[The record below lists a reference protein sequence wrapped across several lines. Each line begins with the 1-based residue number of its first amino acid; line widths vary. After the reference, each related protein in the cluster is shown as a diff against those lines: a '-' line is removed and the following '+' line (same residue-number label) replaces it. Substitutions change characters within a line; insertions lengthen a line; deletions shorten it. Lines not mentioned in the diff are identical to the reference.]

1 MQTFLPY
8 PDLRVSC
15 VVLDDRRLG
24 KQRVETFQILRAL
37 TWPEY
42 AWKNH
47 PAVRMWRGFV
57 PALVEYGLE
66 NCREWTR
73 RGYADSVAEQL
84 VAWTG
89 GTAPSGAPL
98 PPWFG
103 LEPLHLSHRSALLR
117 KDPELYR
124 PLFEALGNVDEPDD
138 LPYLW
143 PPDVFPRWP
152 VRAGG
157 RSLSV
162 EEGVRLL
169 GFDEPRP
176 GQAEAATAAAAGRD
190 VLLVARPGTGGS
202 AAGLLA
208 GLVVPGRTLWL
219 SPPWGPAAPPAP
231 EAVPPAPRV
240 VEAAS
245 DRPPP
250 IARPPSEVDLAAMA
264 EEAQPPEFVFAV
276 ADRAEPLPDA
286 GLVVVDR
293 ASALTPGQAA
303 RVAAVRGPAPVL
315 AVVPRASADEQAA
328 LTAALG
334 LRDPVVAGGG
344 WDPAGTRLEVA
355 RVPTTPARRRV
366 VAGLVRRLGA
376 GLVVVPDRAAAD
388 RVLTGLRAEGL
399 RVAVWAPPPMR
410 AARAAEAVG
419 DWRSRRLDALVV
431 PAGPL
436 PPLGRARVRLL
447 VGAHGPDPEAWRDL
461 VAELSPET
469 AVLLAEPTSPE
480 PVQALAAAPGCRRA
494 ALLAPYGEPVDV
506 PCGRC
511 DVCAPA

>member
-1 MQTFLPY
+1 VQTFLPY
-8 PDLRVSC
+8 PDLRASC

-73 RGYADSVAEQL
+73 RGYADTVAGQL
-84 VAWTG
+84 VGWTG
-89 GTAPSGAPL
+89 GEAPSGAPL

-103 LEPLHLSHRSALLR
+103 VEALHLSHRSALLR
-117 KDPELYR
+117 KDPAFYR
-124 PLFEALGNVDEPDD
+124 PLFDALGNADEPDD

-157 RSLSV
+157 RQLSV
-162 EEGVRLL
+162 EQGVRLL
-169 GFDEPRP
+169 GFEEPRA
-176 GQAEAATAAAAGRD
+176 GQAEAASAVAAGRD
-190 VLLVARPGTGGS
+190 ALLVARPGTGGS

-208 GLVVPGRTLWL
+208 GLVTPGRTLWVYPL
-219 SPPWGPAAPPAP
+219 QAPASPPAP
-231 EAVPPAPRV
+231 DVVLPAPRV
-240 VEAAS
+240 VEAVG

-250 IARPPSEVDLAAMA
+250 LARPPSEVDLAAMA
-264 EEAQPPEFVFAV
+264 DEAQPAEFVFTS
-276 ADRAEPLPDA
+276 ADSAEPLPDA

-293 ASALTPGQAA
+293 ASALTPEQAA
-303 RVAAVRGPAPVL
+303 RVAAVRGSAPVL
-315 AVVPRASADEQAA
+315 AVVPRASADQQRA
-328 LTAALG
+328 LASALG

-344 WDPAGTRLEVA
+344 WDPADTRLEVA
-355 RVPTTPARRRV
+355 HVATAPARRRV
-366 VAGLVRRLGA
+366 VADLVRRLGS
-376 GLVVVPDRAAAD
+376 GLVVVADRPAAD
-388 RVLTGLRAEGL
+388 RVLTGLRGQGL

-410 AARAAEAVG
+410 ASRAVEAVG

-431 PAGPL
+431 PVGAL
-436 PPLGRARVRLL
+436 PPLGRARLRLL

-480 PVQALAAAPGCRRA
+480 PVRALADTPGCRRA
-494 ALLAPYGEPVDV
+494 ALLAPYGEPVAV